1 MKGNYRLTVHLDNVK
16 RSSAT
21 TCKKTKNAKGK
32 MVNET
37 KSVLR
42 NTMSWYFNTVE
53 DCEKKLSEIRGS
65 SEYKIKKGTNVNK
78 KHKFANK
85 NLDKGQDIYLYGV
98 IVGKATKQ
106 IKKGDVVFS
115 HFKGTIPC
123 ISIVKDKAIEKTPR
137 TREFPKSLK

>member
-16 RSSAT
+16 RSSMAT
-21 TCKKTKNAKGK
+21 GKKTKNAKGK

-65 SEYKIKKGTNVNK
+65 SDYKIKKGTNVEK
-78 KHKFANK
+78 KHKLGK
-85 NLDKGQDIYLYGV
+85 ELYY
-98 IVGKATKQ
+98 
-106 IKKGDVVFS
+106 
-115 HFKGTIPC
+115 
-123 ISIVKDKAIEKTPR
+123 ISFVN
-137 TREFPKSLK
+137 

>member
-16 RSSAT
+16 RSST
-21 TCKKTKNAKGK
+21 TTGKKTKNAKGK

-65 SEYKIKKGTNVNK
+65 SDYKIKKGTNVEK
-78 KHKFANK
+78 KHKLGK
-85 NLDKGQDIYLYGV
+85 ELYY
-98 IVGKATKQ
+98 
-106 IKKGDVVFS
+106 
-115 HFKGTIPC
+115 
-123 ISIVKDKAIEKTPR
+123 ISFVN
-137 TREFPKSLK
+137 